1 MAGVTSTL
9 RMTLVD
15 GVTGPARVISASLQK
30 LKAQTLAMQGAAG
43 MPVGKGAAGA
53 QGGMLVG
60 GATRFAVG
68 ATAALVGADAARRAY
83 VDAADAER
91 RLTRIRQTAGAT
103 IEQQEQARRAIRAI
117 AKEVGLGIDEVT
129 EGVAAMAAQGK
140 DMPEILSKL
149 PAVTRTAQASGA
161 AIVDV
166 ARSANALGDSLKIG
180 SGEMQKAFDILVAGG
195 NAGQFELK
203 DMAQY
208 LPALAPA
215 AAAIGLQGEAGL
227 RKLVA
232 ALQMVRNQT
241 GDASSAATNM
251 QNVFSKMQS
260 EETNKKFQ
268 KMGVNLTKGMEAGKR
283 SGKDALDVFLD
294 LADVATKGD
303 LSKLPLLFTDMQVQ
317 QGVRAL
323 LTQRQ
328 ALRALENQLKN
339 VDGTTLRQ
347 LSDVSGDAAAG
358 LQRLGNAWTD
368 ASRAMGNLAD
378 AAGVTSGL
386 SAIAEGAETAAAQLA
401 EVQKII
407 QQIKDAKLG
416 DAGKG
421 VAKFLAGDP
430 EKDPG
435 LLQGAQDWITHDLP
449 KRRIADVTET
459 APGIDEE
466 IAAIEQLLNASQKTG
481 LQDPVTSLR
490 REQLAKS
497 LQALKA
503 RRQIDQKQ
511 LTDDIV
517 QGLPP
522 LQPYGEPEI
531 GGVAPRRGITGS
543 GYGRDILGKRTSSG
557 GLPGPPAN
565 KPPAL
570 PPVSEIGDPLAS
582 MAERMRASGEKA
594 EAEAQ
599 SIASRIQAIFDAIKP
614 VIRPTVVMPNINAQS
629 YESGRETVKSG
640 QGSYSDNGGRR

>member
-15 GVTGPARVISASLQK
+15 GVTGPARVIAASLKK
-30 LKAQTLAMQGAAG
+30 LQAQTAAMKGAAG
-43 MPVGKGAAGA
+43 MPLGKGAAGA
-53 QGGMLVG
+53 QGGMLMGG
-60 GATRFAVG
+60 GARFAIG
-68 ATAALVGADAARRAY
+68 ATAALMGADAARRSY

-103 IEQQEQARRAIRAI
+103 VEQQEQARRAIRAI

-215 AAAIGLQGEAGL
+215 AAAIGLKGEAGL

-232 ALQMVRNQT
+232 ALQMIRNQT

-260 EETNKKFQ
+260 EETSKKFT
-268 KMGVNLTKGMEAGKR
+268 KMGVNLSKGMEAGR
-283 SGKDALDVFLD
+283 RAGKDALDVFLD
-294 LADVATKGD
+294 LAEVATKGD

-328 ALRALENQLKN
+328 ALKHLENQLKN

-347 LSDVSGDAAAG
+347 LGDVSGDAAAG
-358 LQRLGNAWTD
+358 IMRLGNAWTD

-401 EVQKII
+401 AVQAII
-407 QQIKDAKLG
+407 QQIKGLQLG
-416 DAGKG
+416 EAGKG
-421 VAKFLAGDP
+421 IAKFLAGDP
-430 EKDPG
+430 EADPG
-435 LLQGAQDWITHDLP
+435 AMQAAGKFLKADLP
-449 KRRIADVTET
+449 KRRIANATAATSDIDADIADLERLLAEGAAKGYTDPKKAQQAALMQET
-459 APGIDEE
+459 
-466 IAAIEQLLNASQKTG
+466 
-481 LQDPVTSLR
+481 
-490 REQLAKS
+490 LANM
-497 LQALKA
+497 KA
-503 RRQIDQKQ
+503 QRAVYQKQ
-511 LTDDIV
+511 LTDDLV
-517 QGLPP
+517 KGLPP
-522 LQPYGEPEI
+522 LHPYGEPEI

-543 GYGRDILGKRTSSG
+543 GYGRDIVGQKRG
-557 GLPGPPAN
+557 AGELPGPPRS

-570 PPVSEIGDPLAS
+570 PPVSELGDPVAA
-582 MAERMRASGEKA
+582 MADRMKASGKEA
-594 EAEAQ
+594 VAEAQ
-599 SIASRIQAIFDAIKP
+599 SIGSQIMAIFDAIKP

-629 YESGRETVKSG
+629 YESGREAVKSG